1 MSNSYMSKQTLDMFA
16 QSQQSIGI
24 SYKQGR
30 IDIEDSIVMQSI
42 DVLEGYVK
50 GEVKIAESDLPTLE
64 RMAKHLLH
72 ILRGPLYQKV
82 FAINQELSK
91 NILKIKE
98 DNAKLANFD
107 KIVSV
112 LNNKKQA
119 QGLSME
125 NLVRAKNIL
134 EADTEHS
141 FKQKQRP
148 MQQLQS
154 YALTKYAEVKQN
166 CRADYEPYKIFVSTF
181 GLAHQKT
188 NKVIKNTKP
197 VVNEKVEKPAKKQN
211 PILGALQKGKDA
223 IVSKFQQAKKKIKR
237 FYDKY
242 EPLIALGTLL
252 TVAVGGW
259 KAMKSAA
266 TDESL
271 TPYRATQNVVQ
282 TPADTLKTEK
292 TADFSKAQ
300 AEMTPKKEMKQKQTT
315 VASDYYD
322 TSLQIH
328 LGSKEAVQKLYNQ
341 IDSLAQAGKIKFAE
355 GLDTKRYAHSFT
367 MYKLIRPNS
376 AENKAI
382 QNLLNGGHENPD
394 LINRLVLKAKA
405 KGEGIKPDNNS
416 IRTSNFDNANK
427 GLQLQHL
434 KNLQMQR

>member
-1 MSNSYMSKQTLDMFA
+1 MSKQTLNMFA
-16 QSQQSIGI
+16 QSEQSLSI
-24 SYKQGR
+24 SYRPGR
-30 IDIEDSIVMQSI
+30 VEVEDSIVMQSI
-42 DVLEGYVK
+42 DVLEGYIK
-50 GEVKIAESDLPTLE
+50 GEVKIAESDVPTLE

-91 NILKIKE
+91 TMLKIKE
-98 DNAKLANFD
+98 DKAKLANFD

-119 QGLSME
+119 QNLSME
-125 NLVRAKNIL
+125 NLVQAKKIL
-134 EADTEHS
+134 EADSEHS

-154 YALTKYAEVKQN
+154 YALTKYAEAKQS
-166 CRADYEPYKIFVSTF
+166 CTTDYEPYKIFVSTF
-181 GLAHQKT
+181 GLAHQKA
-188 NKVIKNTKP
+188 NVFVKNEKP
-197 VVNEKVEKPAKKQN
+197 IVNEKIENPAKKQN
-211 PILGALQKGKDA
+211 AVLGFWQKGKDA
-223 IVSKFQQAKKKIKR
+223 IASKFKQTKKKIKR

-242 EPLIALGTLL
+242 EPLIALGALL

-282 TPADTLKTEK
+282 TPVDTLKTEK

-300 AEMTPKKEMKQKQTT
+300 AEMTAKKEMKQKQTV

-328 LGSKEAVQKLYNQ
+328 LGSKEAVQKLYSQ

-382 QNLLNGGHENPD
+382 QNLLRGGNENPD